1 MNIKNYLTFNPARPN
16 QRSNYLITS
25 FASNFEDLSRE
36 SIKEQIAKVDDIET
50 VKTTQEKKSKSLI
63 KRIIFYLHLS
73 NPIEW
78 IFILTFTFVAS
89 FFLLFLEK
97 LIISGR
103 KMRLMISSSN
113 YEILNLL
120 LWTISGI
127 LFMLLATSVGAFI
140 SPDADGSG
148 IPEMKTVL
156 SGITKFKYFSFNAFI
171 GKSLGLFGALV
182 SGCSVGKVGPYVH
195 LSCLICNRCMKLNY
209 FATINKNTS
218 SKIKMLSIACAVG
231 ITWALGS
238 PLGGVMFSIES
249 TASIYIVSN
258 LWKSFFSSVFVVIIQ
273 NIFLKEKLIQV
284 IDESNDIQI
293 NEGLKLINFI
303 IIGLVCGAIGASC
316 ATLIAKGTFIR
327 KNTKYSFL
335 KSRFK
340 YAAITGLITSIT
352 TFYITELQK
361 TDKNIMYTLFNASA
375 TEIPKWAHPNE
386 FFSLFICFICKYI
399 LTIMGLVCTI
409 PSGVFGP
416 IFSMGAMFGRM
427 YGHIIYKVFK
437 VNMES
442 GCSMVAS
449 AATFSGFSH
458 TVSSAL
464 MVFEMTGTRRYLVP
478 LLLSCLIANLVG
490 QSLSMGIFDV
500 LLVGK
505 NLPYL
510 PSIKSKNAYSLT
522 AGDIMSKI
530 DYFLEEGNLKI
541 VNALSVMSKMPKN
554 TFLSVPIIDKKGF
567 IKSKISAQN
576 LFNYVFSMYNEV
588 KGNYSIKGQSNFT
601 EYFSFTKK
609 KFFNIKRGFIQ
620 QVKRKFRKLYMSIR
634 DKERLIL
641 NKNFKQE
648 SCMRIMVFFEQQA
661 KKDKIFLGRKI
672 DLNDKNL
679 GCDKS
684 CLTIEKNFS
693 VVQIQFLF
701 TFLNLSHV
709 FVTDEGKLI
718 GVVTK
723 EDFVQKTEK

>member
-1 MNIKNYLTFNPARPN
+1 MNQKNYITFNPARPN
-16 QRSNYLITS
+16 QRSNYLLTS
-25 FASNFEDLSRE
+25 FASNFDDLSRE
-36 SIKEQIAKVDDIET
+36 SITAQISKVDDSEK
-50 VKTTQEKKSKSLI
+50 VSQEKKKPKSII
-63 KRIIFYLHLS
+63 KRIIINLHLLD
-73 NPIEW
+73 PLEW
-78 IFILTFTFVAS
+78 IFILTFTIVVS

-97 LIISGR
+97 LIFTGR
-103 KMRLMISSSN
+103 KMRIMISSSKSP
-113 YEILNLL
+113 ILNFL

-156 SGITKFKYFSFNAFI
+156 SGVSKFKYFSFNAFI
-171 GKSLGLFGALV
+171 GKSLGLFAALV

-195 LSCLICNRCMKLNY
+195 LSCLICNRCMKVNY
-209 FATINKNTS
+209 FNKINKHTS

-231 ITWALGS
+231 ITWALGA
-238 PLGGVMFSIES
+238 PLGGVLFSIES

-258 LWKSFFSSVFVVIIQ
+258 LWKSFFSSVIVIIIQ
-273 NIFLKEKLIQV
+273 NIFMKEKLIEV
-284 IDESNDIQI
+284 INDTNDIKV
-293 NEGLKLINFI
+293 NEGFKLFNFI
-303 IIGLVCGAIGASC
+303 IIGLICGAIGASC
-316 ATLIAKGTFIR
+316 STLIAKGVFIR
-327 KNTKYSFL
+327 KKTKLSFL
-335 KSRFK
+335 NSRFK
-340 YAAITGLITSIT
+340 FAAIVGLITSFIT
-352 TFYITELQK
+352 FFITPLQK
-361 TDKNIMYTLFNASA
+361 TDKIIMFTLFSA
-375 TEIPKWAHPNE
+375 NSNEVPKWNHPNE
-386 FFSLFICFICKYI
+386 FYYLILCFLCKYC
-399 LTIMGLVCTI
+399 LTILGLICTI

-416 IFSMGAMFGRM
+416 IFSMGAIFGRI
-427 YGHIIYKVFK
+427 YGHIIYKFFK
-437 VNMES
+437 INIES
-442 GCSMVAS
+442 GCAMIAS

-500 LLVGK
+500 LLAIK

-510 PSIKSKNAYSLT
+510 PAIKSRNMYSLT
-522 AGDIMSKI
+522 AGDIMSKV

-541 VNALSVMSKMPKN
+541 INALLVMSKMPKN

-588 KGNYSIKGQSNFT
+588 KGNFSIKGQSNFT

-609 KFFNIKRGFIQ
+609 KFFNIKRGLIQ
-620 QVKRKFRKLYMSIR
+620 QIKRKFRKLYMSIR

-648 SCMRIMVFFEQQA
+648 SCMRIMVFFEQQS

-684 CLTIEKNFS
+684 CLTIEKTFS
-693 VVQIQFLF
+693 VIQIQFLF
-701 TFLNLSHV
+701 TFLNVSHV

-718 GVVTK
+718 GVITK